1 MKKTKKI
8 KQKMQVLE
16 DVISDAYINLTD
28 YNVSK
33 SQAIGNAI
41 ETLIPFV
48 NKNTLREEDKRNG

>member
-1 MKKTKKI
+1 MENNEE
-8 KQKMQVLE
+8 MQVLI

-48 NKNTLREEDKRNG
+48 DENTLKEEDKRNG